1 MAVSKRLAFL
11 IALGIPLVLLTHWN
25 SGAFFWLLVCL
36 LVWLFDVIAAP
47 PPPRH
52 NALPTPHTASTHR
65 NALHRER
72 EKSHQT

>member
-47 PPPRH
+47 SPRH
-52 NALPTPHTASTHR
+52 LAITRSYPTHCVNAPKRPTP
-65 NALHRER
+65 
-72 EKSHQT
+72 

>member
-36 LVWLFDVIAAP
+36 AIFW
-47 PPPRH
+47 
-52 NALPTPHTASTHR
+52 
-65 NALHRER
+65 
-72 EKSHQT
+72 